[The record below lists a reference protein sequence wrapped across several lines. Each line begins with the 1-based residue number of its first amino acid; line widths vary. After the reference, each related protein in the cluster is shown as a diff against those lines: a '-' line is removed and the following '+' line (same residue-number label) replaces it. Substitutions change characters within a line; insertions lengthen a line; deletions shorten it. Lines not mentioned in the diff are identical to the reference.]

1 MHSRNW
7 ANVGIKAQNSWQH
20 RSFRAVI
27 KNNTVTKHWYCHPFF
42 CNNSSRNVSLA
53 QKFHLQL
60 FPPSERLS
68 IQLFVWLHLELFSQL
83 TTHSQIAKKLES
95 IKTDLIR
102 DSFCHLISSE
112 WGKNP
117 NCELWYQFGCMNKH
131 IHDIRKLAITNKM
144 RTKRNIFDLQQIG
157 CQTQP
162 CMGVYGKR
170 KSSLVLLLAL
180 AQYSRNLFGLLA
192 GYKLTGWKI
201 DMTFSDA
208 DIFCSLP

>member
-7 ANVGIKAQNSWQH
+7 ANVEIKAQNSWQH

-68 IQLFVWLHLELFSQL
+68 IQLFVWLHLEQL
-83 TTHSQIAKKLES
+83 TTHSQMGKKLER

-102 DSFCHLISSE
+102 DSFCTIHII
-112 WGKNP
+112 WMGKNP
-117 NCELWYQFGCMNKH
+117 GLRALISIRVYEQAHTWYAEACYNE
-131 IHDIRKLAITNKM
+131 
-144 RTKRNIFDLQQIG
+144 
-157 CQTQP
+157 
-162 CMGVYGKR
+162 
-170 KSSLVLLLAL
+170 
-180 AQYSRNLFGLLA
+180 
-192 GYKLTGWKI
+192 
-201 DMTFSDA
+201 
-208 DIFCSLP
+208 